1 MNVFLRSVYL
11 WSIDWLRNSAI
22 VYPVKTVSEIGE
34 QY

>member
-11 WSIDWLRNSAI
+11 WSIDWLRNSAT